1 MPPWRR
7 GCYFLI
13 RKVCYMEYKKII
25 KLLYVHGFLRPGHG
39 GSGHPPWGRY
49 PCLVK
54 CTQSH
59 ARAERKLQAGDHM
72 TAAVGG
78 NPCKRLQATL
88 APCGSLSQISGG
100 SPRGYVRTTR
110 RGKRQKAPSR
120 LDHQRWKGLLKRKS
134 DREKK
139 KSVEI
144 CFEKHIATLD
154 FLLASPRGFEPL
166 STA

>member
-1 MPPWRR
+1 MSVVFFAPGMAGAATRR
-7 GCYFLI
+7 GAGI
-13 RKVCYMEYKKII
+13 HA
-25 KLLYVHGFLRPGHG
+25 LLNVHRRTPSQS
-39 GSGHPPWGRY
+39 GSSRQ
-49 PCLVK
+49 V
-54 CTQSH
+54 
-59 ARAERKLQAGDHM
+59 AAGYRM

-134 DREKK
+134 DRENKK
-139 KSVEI
+139 
-144 CFEKHIATLD
+144 A
-154 FLLASPRGFEPL
+154 
-166 STA
+166 